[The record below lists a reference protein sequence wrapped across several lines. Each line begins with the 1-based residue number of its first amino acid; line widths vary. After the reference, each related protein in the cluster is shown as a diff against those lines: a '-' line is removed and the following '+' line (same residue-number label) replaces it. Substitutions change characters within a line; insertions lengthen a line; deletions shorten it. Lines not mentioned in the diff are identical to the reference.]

1 MYTHKQYGLA
11 FMVSNLDRK
20 ILFATV
26 VTADGIRVD
35 FNLFEEGA
43 ESTVPLWFGQIP
55 SLPSYDI
62 SRWGREKRR

>member
-1 MYTHKQYGLA
+1 
-11 FMVSNLDRK
+11 MVLLLWSVTLMERYF
-20 ILFATV
+20 LVTV

-35 FNLFEEGA
+35 FNLFEEGL

-62 SRWGREKRR
+62 SRWGRERRR